1 MSDAPLFI
9 GVDASTSSVRA
20 LVVDAEGRIVS
31 AGRAPLTVE
40 RIGVDGYEQDAESWW
55 RGLVDA
61 IRAALHA
68 LPAERS
74 LDLVALSIAHQRET
88 FVVTDARGQ
97 PLAPAMLWMD
107 GRATA
112 EVARAEQEIGAVR
125 LHGLT
130 GKPPCTTP
138 SLFKL
143 MYLLRTRPELR
154 DVACV
159 RDVHSFL
166 SYRLTGRAVAPL
178 GSADSTALLDVRRK
192 EWSPALADLVG
203 VDLHQLPELV
213 ESGCLLGPLLPEA
226 TRATGLPE
234 GVLVY
239 AGSGDGQAC
248 SLGAGVVNKDRGY
261 LDLGTAICSGIITES
276 YQIDQSFRTLHAAI
290 PGRFCLETTLRGG
303 MMTLWW
309 LIDDLLGRPD
319 RASAYEELEAA
330 ARSVPPCSEGLL
342 AVPYWSGVMSPY
354 WDDAARGAFLGMHAG
369 HRPEHLF
376 RALLEGMA
384 LEERL
389 HLEGIEAST
398 HHEISTLVALGGGS
412 RSDLWCQI
420 LADTLCRPI
429 VRSEHPDAA
438 ALGVAVLAA
447 VAHGT
452 FGTFEDATAAMVRLG
467 NRFEPGSN
475 SGEYDRMYREV
486 YRGLYHALGPRL
498 GALASF
504 RHNASSKRNE

>member
-1 MSDAPLFI
+1 MSLTPLFV
-9 GVDASTSSVRA
+9 GVDASTTSVRA
-20 LVVDAEGRIVS
+20 LVVDAEGHVLC
-31 AGRAPLTVE
+31 AGRAPLTIE
-40 RIGVDGYEQDAESWW
+40 RIGADGYEQNADSWW
-55 RGLVDA
+55 HGLVEA

-68 LPAERS
+68 LPAERMG
-74 LDLVALSIAHQRET
+74 DLVALSIAHQRET
-88 FVVTDARGQ
+88 FVVTDAHGK
-97 PLAPAMLWMD
+97 PLAPAVLWMD

-112 EVARAEQEIGAVR
+112 EVQHAEQQIGAVR

-166 SYRLTGRAVAPL
+166 VHRLTGRAVAPL

-192 EWSPALADLVG
+192 EWSGALADLVG

-213 ESGCLLGPLLPEA
+213 ESGSLLGPLLPEA
-226 TRATGLPE
+226 SRATGLPE

-248 SLGAGVVNKDRGY
+248 SLGAGVVSRERGY
-261 LDLGTAICSGIITES
+261 LDLGSAICCGIITET

-290 PGRFCLETTLRGG
+290 PGRYCLETTLRGG

-319 RASAYEELEAA
+319 RNSAYQELEALA
-330 ARSVPPCSEGLL
+330 GSIAPCSDGLL
-342 AVPYWSGVMSPY
+342 ALPYWSGVMSPY

-384 LEERL
+384 LEQRL

-398 HHEISTLVALGGGS
+398 HQDVTTLVALGGGS
-412 RSDLWCQI
+412 RSDVWCQI
-420 LADTLCRPI
+420 LADTLGRPI

-447 VAHGT
+447 VAHGI
-452 FGTFEDATAAMVRLG
+452 FGTFEDATDAMVRLG
-467 NRFEPGSN
+467 SRFEPGPNASH
-475 SGEYDRMYREV
+475 YDRMYREV
-486 YRGLYHALGPRL
+486 YRGLYNVLSPRL
-498 GALASF
+498 GTLASF
-504 RHNASSKRNE
+504 RHGEISKRSE